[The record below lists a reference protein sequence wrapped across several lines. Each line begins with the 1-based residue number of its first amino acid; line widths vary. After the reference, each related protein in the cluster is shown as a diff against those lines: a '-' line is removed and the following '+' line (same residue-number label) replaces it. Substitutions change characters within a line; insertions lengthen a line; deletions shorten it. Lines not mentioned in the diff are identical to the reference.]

1 MFLNFMQIYHVSL
14 FLIDRV
20 VNKEVYIFFYIFLD
34 FESVIHA
41 GMHVV
46 GGVGSVT
53 KIHVNNVRN
62 QGNY

>member
-1 MFLNFMQIYHVSL
+1 MQIYHVPL
-14 FLIDRV
+14 FLIDKV
-20 VNKEVYIFFYIFLD
+20 VNKEVYNFFIFLD

-53 KIHVNNVRN
+53 KIHVNNVRI

>member
-1 MFLNFMQIYHVSL
+1 MIY
-14 FLIDRV
+14 FFRNPEKINGRKILISS
-20 VNKEVYIFFYIFLD
+20 F
-34 FESVIHA
+34 SCGA
-41 GMHVV
+41 HVV